1 MKEPSQSEVSSQA
14 DQRPHLRSSRQ
25 LPPRLHAFAAR
36 AAFLG
41 AFVVALTVV
50 VWHHDGPVRLDRSLL
65 DGYVPNRS
73 SLLYR
78 VSRVFTELGSPAA
91 VIAMALFAA
100 AVIWTRRRS
109 WMHAAVCVVAPAA
122 AGITEMSA
130 KLIVA
135 RPRPVTASLTGEGGM
150 GFPSGHATGFAALA
164 FILALVVPRNRRSRV
179 GALVGALVLSALMA
193 ASRVVVGA
201 HYPTDVIAGMILGG
215 VIADATWLAAR
226 LVLSDRTGQNN
237 RHRTADRTY
246 GGIA

>member
-1 MKEPSQSEVSSQA
+1 MNSQA

-41 AFVVALTVV
+41 TLIVALTAM
-50 VWHHDGPVRLDRSLL
+50 VWHHDGPVRIDRSLL

-73 SLLYR
+73 SPLYR
-78 VSRVFTELGSPAA
+78 ASRVFTELGSPAA
-91 VIAMALFAA
+91 VVAMAAVAA
-100 AVIWTRRRS
+100 TVIWTQRRL
-109 WMHAAVCVVAPAA
+109 WTHAAVCVVAPAV
-122 AGITEMSA
+122 AGMTEMTA

-135 RPRPVTASLTGEGGM
+135 RPRPVSAALTGEGGM

-164 FILALVVPRNRRSRV
+164 FILALVVPRNRRSQVRALA
-179 GALVGALVLSALMA
+179 GAIILSALMA
-193 ASRVVVGA
+193 TSRVVVGA
-201 HYPTDVIAGMILGG
+201 HFPTDVIAGMILGG

-226 LVLSDRTGQNN
+226 LALSDRSGPNN